1 MNQIDNKKG
10 LFYSL
15 AAILLWSTIATASKL
30 TLEGMEFYQLLLI
43 SSFVSAFV
51 LFFVLLLS
59 NKVSIKNFFDPGN
72 IKFGLVAGVLNP
84 FLYYLVLFK
93 AYSILPGQ
101 EAFLLNYIW
110 PIVVSVFSV
119 IFLNHKFTVPLVVGL
134 ILAFI
139 GVVIIATRGS
149 VFELHFHNIFGA
161 SLAAGSSI
169 IWASYWIVNLK
180 NKTGVE
186 LKLFTGFFFGSIFTL
201 LYVMIFH
208 EFHIKFNEYFWGGL
222 YIGIFEMGITFFL
235 WLKGLELSENKVKTS
250 TLAYLAPF
258 LSLMFLSFVLGEE
271 LMTSSLVGLICIL
284 GGIFYQQKDA
294 LKKLFAA
301 KFK

>member
-1 MNQIDNKKG
+1 MNQTDYKKG
-10 LFYSL
+10 LLYSL

-30 TLEGMEFYQLLLI
+30 TLRGMEYYQLLLI
-43 SSFVSAFV
+43 SSFVSTFV
-51 LFFVLLLS
+51 LFFVLMFS
-59 NKVSIKNFFDPGN
+59 NKFSIKNLIKSGN
-72 IKFGLVAGVLNP
+72 LKFGLAAGLLNP

-119 IFLNHKFTVPLVVGL
+119 IFLNHKFTVPLVIGL
-134 ILAFI
+134 VLAFI
-139 GVVIIATRGS
+139 GVIIIATRGN

-180 NKTGVE
+180 NKVSVE
-186 LKLFTGFFFGSIFTL
+186 MKLFTGFFFGSIFTF
-201 LYVMIFH
+201 LYVIIFH
-208 EFHIKFNEYFWGGL
+208 GFQIQFNEYFWGGI

-258 LSLMFLSFVLGEE
+258 LSLMFLSLILDEK
-271 LMTSSLVGLICIL
+271 LMTSSLIGLICIL

-294 LKKLFAA
+294 LKKLFAE

>member
-1 MNQIDNKKG
+1 MNQTENKKG
-10 LFYSL
+10 LLFSL

-30 TLEGMEFYQLLLI
+30 TLQGMEFYQLLLI
-43 SSFVSAFV
+43 SSFVSTIV
-51 LFFVLLLS
+51 LFFVLLFS
-59 NKVSIKNFFDPGN
+59 NKINLKNFFAAEN
-72 IKFGLVAGVLNP
+72 IKFGLAAGMLNP

-119 IFLNHKFTVPLVVGL
+119 FFLNHKFTIPLVAGL
-134 ILAFI
+134 VLAFI
-139 GVVIIATRGS
+139 GVFIIATRGN

-169 IWASYWIVNLK
+169 IWASYWIINLK
-180 NKTGVE
+180 NKISVE
-186 LKLFTGFFFGSIFTL
+186 LKLFTGFFFGTVLTL
-201 LYVMIFH
+201 LYVLIFH
-208 EFHIKFNEYFWGGL
+208 EFTFQFNKYIWGGV

-258 LSLMFLSFVLGEE
+258 FSLMFLSMVLGEK
-271 LMTSSLVGLICIL
+271 LLTSSLIGLVCIL

-294 LKKLFAA
+294 LKKLFIK

>member
-1 MNQIDNKKG
+1 MNQTDYKKG
-10 LFYSL
+10 LLYSL

-30 TLEGMEFYQLLLI
+30 TLRGMEYYQLLLI
-43 SSFVSAFV
+43 SSFVSTFV
-51 LFFVLLLS
+51 LFFVLMFS
-59 NKVSIKNFFDPGN
+59 NKFSIKNLIKSGN
-72 IKFGLVAGVLNP
+72 LKFGLAAGLLNP

-93 AYSILPGQ
+93 AYSMLPGQ

-119 IFLNHKFTVPLVVGL
+119 IFLNHKFTVPLVIGL
-134 ILAFI
+134 VLAFI
-139 GVVIIATRGS
+139 GVIIIATRGN

-180 NKTGVE
+180 NKVSVE
-186 LKLFTGFFFGSIFTL
+186 MKLFTGFFFGSIFTF
-201 LYVMIFH
+201 LYVIIFH
-208 EFHIKFNEYFWGGL
+208 GFQIQFNEYFWGGI

-258 LSLMFLSFVLGEE
+258 LSLMFLSLILDEK
-271 LMTSSLVGLICIL
+271 LMTSSLIGLICIL

-294 LKKLFAA
+294 LKKLFAE